1 MFTRKDLSKVYYL
14 REYESDL
21 IPYYCIKNG
30 IFDSDQDDVLN
41 VILSI
46 DKDLLQV
53 CEFTNTIQCITSFV
67 KDPTNR
73 RFNIKFDIF
82 DRDNAIQYINKKF
95 KRGILTAG
103 YIPMILSLSGDK
115 ADNIPSISKAPYN
128 PNNEKVGGTRAIDMI
143 INYSI
148 PASVYELKW
157 CLDKMPDIIKNNFE
171 FIEKISK

>member
-1 MFTRKDLSKVYYL
+1 
-14 REYESDL
+14 
-21 IPYYCIKNG
+21 
-30 IFDSDQDDVLN
+30 
-41 VILSI
+41 
-46 DKDLLQV
+46 
-53 CEFTNTIQCITSFV
+53 
-67 KDPTNR
+67 
-73 RFNIKFDIF
+73 
-82 DRDNAIQYINKKF
+82 
-95 KRGILTAG
+95 
-103 YIPMILSLSGDK
+103 MILSLSGDK